1 LLLLVIPANAAIAAA
16 LARHSA
22 KAGIQCLGF
31 AGMTSKK
38 ASARRPDITQR
49 ERGAIKP

>member
-1 LLLLVIPANAAIAAA
+1 MLRLLLLLLVIP
-16 LARHSA
+16 A

>member
-1 LLLLVIPANAAIAAA
+1 MLRLLLLLLVIP
-16 LARHSA
+16 A

-31 AGMTSKK
+31 AGMTSKRQ
-38 ASARRPDITQR
+38 APVAPDITQR